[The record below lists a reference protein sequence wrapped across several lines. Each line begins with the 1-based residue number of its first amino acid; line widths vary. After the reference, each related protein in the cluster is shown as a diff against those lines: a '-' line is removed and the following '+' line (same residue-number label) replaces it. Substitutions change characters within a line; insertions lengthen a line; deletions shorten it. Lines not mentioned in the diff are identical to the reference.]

1 MSPTSSRAAPPRGAH
16 VPFPGRGPPVNPSR
30 ATTPARAASRGA
42 GARAPGPAMSRQG
55 FSVFDGGAGA
65 ADGEPPADGAAEG
78 FSAAG
83 EADGVVAVAPL
94 EAWPIRCDLVSAS
107 SRPVTLMFSA
117 FW

>member
-1 MSPTSSRAAPPRGAH
+1 MTQTSYRAAPPGGDH
-16 VPFPGRGPPVNPSR
+16 VTLPERCPPVNPSR

-65 ADGEPPADGAAEG
+65 ADGEPPADVAAEG
-78 FSAAG
+78 FSPAV
-83 EADGVVAVAPL
+83 EADGAVAPL
-94 EAWPIRCDLVSAS
+94 SAWPITCDLVAAS
-107 SRPVTLMFSA
+107 SRPVTLMSSA